1 MYYSSWDDRKY
12 IDRSD
17 DIRRDFSRRGL
28 RPPPGAVFWF
38 AFGVMMLLVIAVIK
52 VGPDISVA
60 EGHCT
65 RGYFVSQTR
74 NYDWNGCGWSGQ
86 FRLPGGKFAG

>member
-17 DIRRDFSRRGL
+17 DIRRGFSRRSL
-28 RPPPGAVFWF
+28 RPLPGAVFWF
-38 AFGVMMLLVIAVIK
+38 AFGVMMLLVIAAIK
-52 VGPDISVA
+52 VGPDISAA
-60 EGHCT
+60 EGHGM
-65 RGYFVSQTR
+65 RGYFVAQTR
-74 NYDWNGCGWSGQ
+74 NCDQKGCDWSGQ